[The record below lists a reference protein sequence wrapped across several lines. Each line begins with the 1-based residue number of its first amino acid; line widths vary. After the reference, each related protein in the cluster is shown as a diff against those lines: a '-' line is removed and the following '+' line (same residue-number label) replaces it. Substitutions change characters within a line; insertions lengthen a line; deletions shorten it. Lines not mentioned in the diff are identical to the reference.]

1 MSGVRFFGL
10 FLGPLVAL
18 GCGRSSAVA
27 APPVVPGSR
36 AAPGTAPG
44 AHVPYDAGATA
55 LLPAAPAAGAPFAPL
70 PELGPAAGASVDARG
85 ALALGSPWSYV
96 LPVDHGMRWD
106 LGGKGYFGAPRA
118 AGGHTGVDFLA
129 PLGTPV
135 LAPCAGQAHAG
146 TTDGLG
152 LWVHLVCPV
161 PEALGAGLHASLLFA
176 HLATEDVG
184 AGLERVGPGAA
195 LGSVGK
201 SGAEGPY
208 IAPHLHLELIVHASE
223 AAALAERHLVDDA
236 SDEPGADRFFA
247 ALEARCLAPAG
258 FGARKAEA
266 RCGRRIDPFVALSC
280 LTLGKP
286 PPTAARWPVGSASM
300 PWSEVYAATGFD
312 VELGRAAPPAP
323 ARAPSEPVPALR
335 AVLIGSGD

>member
-1 MSGVRFFGL
+1 MC
-10 FLGPLVAL
+10 LGPLVAL
-18 GCGRSSAVA
+18 GCGRAGAVA
-27 APPVVPGSR
+27 APPVVPASVPTP
-36 AAPGTAPG
+36 APPSG
-44 AHVPYDAGATA
+44 AHLPDGDGATA
-55 LLPAAPAAGAPFAPL
+55 LLPAASAARAPFAPL
-70 PELGPAAGASVDARG
+70 PELGPATGASSDARG
-85 ALALGSPWSYV
+85 ALALGSPWGYV

-118 AGGHTGVDFLA
+118 RGGHTGVDFLA
-129 PLGTPV
+129 PLGTRV

-176 HLATEDVG
+176 HLGSEDVG
-184 AGLERVGPGAA
+184 AGPELVAAGAA

-208 IAPHLHLELIVHASE
+208 IAPHLHLELIAHASE
-223 AAALAERHLVDDA
+223 AAALAERHAPDDV
-236 SDEPGADRFFA
+236 SDEPAAERFFA

-258 FGARKAEA
+258 FGARKAPA
-266 RCGRRIDPFVALSC
+266 RCGRRVDPFVALTC

-286 PPTAARWPVGSASM
+286 SPTTARWPVGSASM
-300 PWSEVYAATGFD
+300 PWSEVYAASGFD

-323 ARAPSEPVPALR
+323 ARAPSAPVAALR
-335 AVLIGSGD
+335 AVLLGSGD